1 MPTVTIKA
9 KQHEART
16 PEKIDALMQELRGL
30 VAKHLEVPVEKVLV
44 IYEEL
49 AAGIYYDGGPAR
61 PRAAAKPH
69 PAGRGRG
76 VKV

>member
-9 KQHEART
+9 KQKSSRT
-16 PEKIDALMQELRGL
+16 PEKIDALMQEVRGL
-30 VAKHLEVPVEKVLV
+30 VAQHLEVPFESVLV
-44 IYEEL
+44 VYEEL

-61 PRAAAKPH
+61 PSGSKPAARP
-69 PAGRGRG
+69 RG

>member
-9 KQHEART
+9 KQKPGRS
-16 PEKIDALMQELRGL
+16 PEKIDALMQDVRGL
-30 VAKHLEVPVEKVLV
+30 VAKHLEVPFEKVLV
-44 IYEEL
+44 VYEEL

-61 PRAAAKPH
+61 PSGGKAAVRP
-69 PAGRGRG
+69 RG

>member
-16 PEKIDALMQELRGL
+16 PEKIDALMQEMREL
-30 VAKHLEVPVEKVLV
+30 VSKHLDVPFERVLV
-44 IYEEL
+44 VYEEL
-49 AAGIYYDGGPAR
+49 AAGIFFDGGPSR
-61 PRAAAKPH
+61 PKGAKGP
-69 PAGRGRG
+69 PRSRG